1 MSIIVRVITT
11 AWPFIKEIFFKDET
25 VKKFIHENKWQI
37 GNALFSLTLFL
48 LFINLFLVTTQKDK
62 KIYELEGY
70 LASAKMQVEHCST
83 SRENDKLFF
92 EERLDTFKEELDKL
106 EEELDKCQKPAPPQ
120 GGRKPSPPKAP
131 ATIDRDYIDD
141 LEDLQ
146 AQG

>member
-25 VKKFIHENKWQI
+25 VRKFIHENKWQI

-70 LASAKMQVEHCST
+70 LASAKIQIDHCMA

-92 EERLDTFKEELDKL
+92 DERLTLLKQELDKL
-106 EEELDKCQKPAPPQ
+106 DEELDKCKKPAGPPA
-120 GGRKPSPPKAP
+120 GKPPTPPKQP